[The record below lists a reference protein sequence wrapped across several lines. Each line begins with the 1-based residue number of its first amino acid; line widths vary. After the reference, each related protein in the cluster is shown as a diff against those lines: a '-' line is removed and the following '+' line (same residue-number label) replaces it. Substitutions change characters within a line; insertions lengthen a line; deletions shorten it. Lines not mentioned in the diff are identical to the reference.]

1 MFSFFKSYYVDD
13 TAFILLSRLEVIA
26 ASKLIVS
33 HFRRFGL
40 TIHTGSKRKN
50 EGSKTE
56 AIHFPRPGQ
65 ESTAADMEDIEI
77 DEDRF
82 LTFCLKFKYLGS
94 YFVPELNDT
103 ADITERISQ
112 ARKLF
117 GSMSK
122 QLLGNK
128 KIQVD
133 IRRRLYQALVVNMY
147 ELQLVSNEWSTY
159 VLVYSMNR

>member
-1 MFSFFKSYYVDD
+1 
-13 TAFILLSRLEVIA
+13 
-26 ASKLIVS
+26 
-33 HFRRFGL
+33 
-40 TIHTGSKRKN
+40 
-50 EGSKTE
+50 
-56 AIHFPRPGQ
+56 
-65 ESTAADMEDIEI
+65 MEDTEI

-82 LTFCLKFKYLGS
+82 LTFFLNFKYLGS

>member
-1 MFSFFKSYYVDD
+1 
-13 TAFILLSRLEVIA
+13 
-26 ASKLIVS
+26 
-33 HFRRFGL
+33 
-40 TIHTGSKRKN
+40 
-50 EGSKTE
+50 
-56 AIHFPRPGQ
+56 
-65 ESTAADMEDIEI
+65 MEDIEI

-117 GSMSK
+117 GSMNK

-128 KIQVD
+128 KIPVD
-133 IRRRLYQALVVNMY
+133 IRRRLYQAIVVNIALWGS
-147 ELQLVSNEWSTY
+147 ESWALLLSVPSFHNPIGQGL
-159 VLVYSMNR
+159 R